1 MIHGI
6 YGYTT
11 TNNGISPFL
20 WGSLIFKTPWSLTS
34 QTPGIVCRFWRERTT
49 TQNGGRLKSFWTW
62 TDISL
67 SHRAV
72 KPMIS
77 LQFGDGSYC
86 NPFLVKLRIIYC
98 WVYYQTC
105 GHLNRITSRWTSYV
119 GKLLGFSR
127 TTSISAM
134 VLVLIAIL
142 SLLPAQPIQVPTLL
156 SRKMMH
162 HYYLQLRWIPITTP
176 KGVGFFFTNLKSA
189 SHLQVSIIIYI
200 HRISTVIAFL
210 IWSGSVI
217 LFGQGL

>member
-20 WGSLIFKTPWSLTS
+20 WGSLIFKTPWSLIS
-34 QTPGIVCRFWRERTT
+34 QTPGIVCRFWRERMTA
-49 TQNGGRLKSFWTW
+49 QNGGRLKSFWTW

-86 NPFLVKLRIIYC
+86 NPFLVKLGIIYC

-105 GHLNRITSRWTSYV
+105 GHFNRITSRWTSYV
-119 GKLLGFSR
+119 GKLLGFSQ

-156 SRKMMH
+156 S
-162 HYYLQLRWIPITTP
+162 LNDAPLLLTTAVNP
-176 KGVGFFFTNLKSA
+176 NYHSERCGIFLTNLKST
-189 SHLQVSIIIYI
+189 SQLQVSIIIYI
-200 HRISTVIAFL
+200 YIYIQSRL
-210 IWSGSVI
+210 
-217 LFGQGL
+217 

>member
-20 WGSLIFKTPWSLTS
+20 WRSLIFKTPWSLTS

-72 KPMIS
+72 KPMIN

-105 GHLNRITSRWTSYV
+105 GHLNRTTSRWTSYV
-119 GKLLGFSR
+119 GKLWVFPDNINFSHGAG
-127 TTSISAM
+127 THSHPQSASCANSQSKFR
-134 VLVLIAIL
+134 LCLA
-142 SLLPAQPIQVPTLL
+142 S
-156 SRKMMH
+156 MMH

-176 KGVGFFFTNLKSA
+176 KGVFFFTNLKSA
-189 SHLQVSIIIYI
+189 SHLEVSIIIYI
-200 HRISTVIAFL
+200 YIESRL
-210 IWSGSVI
+210 
-217 LFGQGL
+217 